1 MLRYALVAMATVA
14 LLAAAPARAA
24 DVVPITLR
32 AAIDRALAA
41 NRDLR
46 QADALVTGAE
56 AGIRIAGVRPNANLS
71 IDALKVR
78 PTRGF
83 AGDRPDTVVRLEQT
97 FERGDKR
104 ELRLAQAGS
113 LLEAAQ
119 SDRSDTLRQLRSAL
133 ASAYWQLKSAEAAV
147 ALAESDRQSYAR
159 LIELARLRLS
169 VGDLAGT
176 DLARIEAEAARA
188 STDADLLQTQRRD
201 QQVALAVLLADESR
215 AGVIATVDE
224 WPQPTEE
231 PPADIDAVVERRP
244 DVIAARARLDAAAR
258 QIELARAQRTRDVTV
273 GVQVERDETRVNSVG
288 LGISVPIFTGNDFSG
303 DIAAAIASETSAQIA
318 LEQVRSAALAE
329 LDRLRVRLDVT
340 AAAARRY
347 RDEIVPGTDRATA
360 GVRFAYENGAA
371 TLLDL
376 LDALRSQ
383 RATRRA
389 AADAYVA
396 HATARSAWQ
405 AALNLDAT
413 P

>member
-24 DVVPITLR
+24 DLAPITLR

-113 LLEAAQ
+113 LLQAAQ

-147 ALAESDRQSYAR
+147 ALVCRPTS
-159 LIELARLRLS
+159 
-169 VGDLAGT
+169 
-176 DLARIEAEAARA
+176 
-188 STDADLLQTQRRD
+188 RRSSRTTSRS
-201 QQVALAVLLADESR
+201 LCRGSR
-215 AGVIATVDE
+215 A
-224 WPQPTEE
+224 
-231 PPADIDAVVERRP
+231 
-244 DVIAARARLDAAAR
+244 
-258 QIELARAQRTRDVTV
+258 
-273 GVQVERDETRVNSVG
+273 
-288 LGISVPIFTGNDFSG
+288 
-303 DIAAAIASETSAQIA
+303 
-318 LEQVRSAALAE
+318 RS
-329 LDRLRVRLDVT
+329 R
-340 AAAARRY
+340 
-347 RDEIVPGTDRATA
+347 
-360 GVRFAYENGAA
+360 
-371 TLLDL
+371 
-376 LDALRSQ
+376 
-383 RATRRA
+383 
-389 AADAYVA
+389 
-396 HATARSAWQ
+396 
-405 AALNLDAT
+405 
-413 P
+413 